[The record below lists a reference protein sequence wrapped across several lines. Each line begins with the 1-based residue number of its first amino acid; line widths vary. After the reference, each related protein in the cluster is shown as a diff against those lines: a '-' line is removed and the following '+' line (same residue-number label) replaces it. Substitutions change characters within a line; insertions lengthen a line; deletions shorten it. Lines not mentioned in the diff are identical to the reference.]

1 MCQKDFTFLF
11 IRRPVLV
18 SFKLELSIHLLIIPD
33 VPLNSPPRF
42 SQHRNSFR
50 EVFHKT
56 SCSAKWCDKMSFF
69 CANGQKQQSVTCKFT
84 KKCAVL
90 HYFSRN
96 LATSSEQRYGNINL
110 DGCFWGQ
117 MFFEI
122 IPEWLVHKGNWV
134 DVFIFKVLMFTH
146 ILPSLSWC
154 YVRGTNFCGFF

>member
-1 MCQKDFTFLF
+1 MSKRLYLFVHQTSCTSFLQTGTF
-11 IRRPVLV
+11 
-18 SFKLELSIHLLIIPD
+18 
-33 VPLNSPPRF
+33 NSSSNYSGCFPKSPPPRF

-90 HYFSRN
+90 QYFSRN